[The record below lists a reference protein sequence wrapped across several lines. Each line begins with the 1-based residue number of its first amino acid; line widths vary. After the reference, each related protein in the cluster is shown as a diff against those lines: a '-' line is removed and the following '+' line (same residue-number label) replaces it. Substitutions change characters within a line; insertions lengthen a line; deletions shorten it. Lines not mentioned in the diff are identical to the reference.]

1 MISKV
6 SHIGVCVSDLERS
19 IRFYCDVLG
28 FVRSE
33 TMSDVHVEG
42 EPSDT
47 LLKLR
52 DVKLD
57 AVYLERDGFRLEL
70 LHYERPRSPSRA
82 PERSMNDLG
91 FTHLSVQVPDVKA
104 VLEKLD
110 ALGVAID
117 RETVIEFGGMT
128 VAAFVRDPDG
138 LGIELVIQH

>member
-1 MISKV
+1 VISKV

-82 PERSMNDLG
+82 PERSMN
-91 FTHLSVQVPDVKA
+91 TSPCRSPTSRQCSRSSMRSASRSTARP
-104 VLEKLD
+104 
-110 ALGVAID
+110 
-117 RETVIEFGGMT
+117 
-128 VAAFVRDPDG
+128 
-138 LGIELVIQH
+138 